1 MIDFGFDKLALIG
14 AVALIV
20 IGPEKLPRVARTVG
34 TLLGKAQRY
43 VADVKAEVNR
53 SIELEEL
60 QKMKSQFESA
70 ARDVHDT
77 VNKELNDARSAL
89 ESSVNSD
96 YVSANGAALM
106 RPHETDWTGNSV
118 PAYKPPKKNWRLKK
132 AAVPTWYKQRAGVRT
147 HAQSGAAR
155 VARFRP
161 RRSDRHDPTVRRLHS
176 TPSESR

>member
-1 MIDFGFDKLALIG
+1 MIDFGFEKLALIG

-53 SIELEEL
+53 SIEIEEL
-60 QKMKSQFESA
+60 QKMKSQFETA

-77 VNKELNDARSAL
+77 VRKEFDETRSAI
-89 ESSVNSD
+89 SGD
-96 YVSANGAALM
+96 ASAFGDAAAAATML
-106 RPHETDWTGNSV
+106 PHEPTTHWPKS
-118 PAYKPPKKNWRLKK
+118 YKPPKKNWRLKR
-132 AAVPTWYKQRAGVRT
+132 AAVPAWYKQRNGVRT

-161 RRSDRHDPTVRRLHS
+161 RPGSGS
-176 TPSESR
+176 AA

>member
-1 MIDFGFDKLALIG
+1 MIDFGFEKLALIG

-53 SIELEEL
+53 SIEIEEL
-60 QKMKSQFESA
+60 QKMKSQFETA

-77 VNKELNDARSAL
+77 VRKEFDETRSA
-89 ESSVNSD
+89 
-96 YVSANGAALM
+96 VSGDASAFGDAASAATML
-106 RPHETDWTGNSV
+106 PYEPTTHWPKS
-118 PAYKPPKKNWRLKK
+118 YKPPKKNWRLKR
-132 AAVPTWYKQRAGVRT
+132 AAVPAWYKQRNGVRT

-161 RRSDRHDPTVRRLHS
+161 RPGSGS
-176 TPSESR
+176 AA

>member
-1 MIDFGFDKLALIG
+1 MLDFGFDKIALIG

-60 QKMKSQFESA
+60 QKMKTQFETAAHDVQQSVRETVHGAQQAISDAAHGNWHDPSGDSA
-70 ARDVHDT
+70 GYT
-77 VNKELNDARSAL
+77 PSA
-89 ESSVNSD
+89 
-96 YVSANGAALM
+96 
-106 RPHETDWTGNSV
+106 
-118 PAYKPPKKNWRLKK
+118 PAYQHPKKNWRLKRG
-132 AAVPTWYKQRAGVRT
+132 ATPLWFKQKAGVRRHT
-147 HAQSGAAR
+147 QSGAAR

-161 RRSDRHDPTVRRLHS
+161 PRLK
-176 TPSESR
+176 

>member
-1 MIDFGFDKLALIG
+1 MIDFGFEKLALIG

-60 QKMKSQFESA
+60 QKMKSQFETA
-70 ARDVHDT
+70 ARDVQDSVRNEFDET
-77 VNKELNDARSAL
+77 RAAVAGDASTFGDA
-89 ESSVNSD
+89 
-96 YVSANGAALM
+96 ANVALM
-106 RPHETDWTGNSV
+106 KPHEPTTHWPRS
-118 PAYKPPKKNWRLKK
+118 YKPPKKNWRLKR
-132 AAVPTWYKQRAGVRT
+132 AAIPAWYKQRNGVRT

-161 RRSDRHDPTVRRLHS
+161 RQGTGSAL
-176 TPSESR
+176 

>member
-1 MIDFGFDKLALIG
+1 MIDFGFEKLALIG

-34 TLLGKAQRY
+34 ALLGKAQRY

-60 QKMKSQFESA
+60 QKMKSQFETA

-77 VNKELNDARSAL
+77 VRKEFDETRSSISGDASAFGDAA
-89 ESSVNSD
+89 SAASVQPYEPTTHYPKSFK
-96 YVSANGAALM
+96 
-106 RPHETDWTGNSV
+106 RPR
-118 PAYKPPKKNWRLKK
+118 KNWRLKR
-132 AAVPTWYKQRAGVRT
+132 AAVPTWYKQRNGVRT

-161 RRSDRHDPTVRRLHS
+161 RPS
-176 TPSESR
+176 TGSAL

>member
-53 SIELEEL
+53 SIELDEL
-60 QKMKSQFESA
+60 KKMKTDFEDA
-70 ARDVHDT
+70 ARNVERTVSDQVHQTTTEFGSVWQPPADT
-77 VNKELNDARSAL
+77 VPALGSDAA
-89 ESSVNSD
+89 
-96 YVSANGAALM
+96 GITM
-106 RPHETDWTGNSV
+106 
-118 PAYKPPKKNWRLKK
+118 PAPSYRHPKKNWRLKRG
-132 AAVPTWYKQRAGVRT
+132 AMPQWYKQKNGVRGK
-147 HAQSGAAR
+147 AQSGAAR

-161 RRSDRHDPTVRRLHS
+161 PRTSA
-176 TPSESR
+176 

>member
-53 SIELEEL
+53 SIELEDL
-60 QKMKSQFESA
+60 KKMKTQFEDA
-70 ARDVHDT
+70 ARNVEQSVSSEINQTTADLQAAWQPE
-77 VNKELNDARSAL
+77 ELPP
-89 ESSVNSD
+89 NS
-96 YVSANGAALM
+96 GQ
-106 RPHETDWTGNSV
+106 HEGLA
-118 PAYKPPKKNWRLKK
+118 PPPQYRHPKKNWRLKRG
-132 AAVPTWYKQRAGVRT
+132 ALPQWYKRQAGIRGK
-147 HAQSGAAR
+147 AQSGAAR

-161 RRSDRHDPTVRRLHS
+161 RRLGV
-176 TPSESR
+176 